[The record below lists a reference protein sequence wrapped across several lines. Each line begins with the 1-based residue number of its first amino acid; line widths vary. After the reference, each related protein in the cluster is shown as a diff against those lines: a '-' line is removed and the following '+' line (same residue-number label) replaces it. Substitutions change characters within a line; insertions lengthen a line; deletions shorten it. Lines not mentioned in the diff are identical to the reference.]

1 MLFRSRRHLV
11 AEFGGV
17 LAVVAADGD
26 DLAGPV
32 DRERAHGT
40 ERSLARAGL
49 LPSPPPRSRTDA
61 WTLRKVLR
69 SGSQPL
75 RRVGAAALARSAH
88 ECVLLLV
95 GQGAALSQIRK
106 EQSYDGLWTVFI
118 GDQVVVSDL
127 SQAQAEALI
136 TSYERVISQRR
147 EET

>member
-1 MLFRSRRHLV
+1 M
-11 AEFGGV
+11 
-17 LAVVAADGD
+17 
-26 DLAGPV
+26 
-32 DRERAHGT
+32 
-40 ERSLARAGL
+40 
-49 LPSPPPRSRTDA
+49 
-61 WTLRKVLR
+61 
-69 SGSQPL
+69 
-75 RRVGAAALARSAH
+75 
-88 ECVLLLV
+88 V